1 MIFGYLEFL
10 KGKNIFPQAIAM
22 IVGSL
27 VMDMINRVK
36 DDIILPLSRLEL
48 KEIYKRVSI
57 REYIGLMFNFL
68 LQTFILWLISQ

>member
-22 IVGSL
+22 IVGGL

>member
-10 KGKNIFPQAIAM
+10 KSKDIFPQAIAI

-48 KEIYKRVSI
+48 KKIYQRVSI
-57 REYIGLMFNFL
+57 KEYIALIFNFV
-68 LQTFILWLISQ
+68 LQTFILWLIS